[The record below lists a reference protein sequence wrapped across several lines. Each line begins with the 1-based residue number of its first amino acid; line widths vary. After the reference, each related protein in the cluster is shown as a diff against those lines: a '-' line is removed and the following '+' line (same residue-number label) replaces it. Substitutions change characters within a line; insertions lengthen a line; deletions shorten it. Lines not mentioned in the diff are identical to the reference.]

1 MIASVIIEKEAST
14 IPLEN
19 PIEPRLES
27 VAAVADWPIE
37 RKRAYCGGYF
47 DGEGCIS
54 VGKTTGN
61 KYGQLIVRI
70 VSRDMHSLALMSE
83 AIGGR
88 VEPAK
93 RIWRGR
99 LIHYGMWTM
108 YGRKAQDALKILSPY
123 LITKKERAL
132 RACSLAIGRGRVSEA
147 EYLKRLQFA
156 QEGPN
161 FHWDSAKSKGS

>member
-1 MIASVIIEKEAST
+1 M
-14 IPLEN
+14 PLEN
-19 PIEPRLES
+19 PIEPRLEG
-27 VAAVADWPIE
+27 VAVAADWPME
-37 RKRAYCGGYF
+37 WKRAYCGGYF

-54 VGKTTGN
+54 VGKRN

-132 RACSLAIGRGRVSEA
+132 RACSFAIGRGRVSQD

-156 QEGPN
+156 QEGSN
-161 FHWDSAKSKGS
+161 FHGGSSQVKR